1 MRANLKERWKK
12 RSALLKSQ
20 LYALYLAYRDP
31 RVPWYAKVFGALVL
45 AYALSP
51 IDIIPDFIPVL
62 GYLDD
67 IVLIPLG
74 ITLAIRM
81 IPREIME
88 ECRQSA
94 QVALSSRQVKT
105 WPAVLLIILIWSA
118 VAAVLLWRI
127 LRRITAG

>member
-1 MRANLKERWKK
+1 MGANWKERWKK
-12 RSALLKSQ
+12 RAAILKSK

-31 RVPWYAKVFGALVL
+31 RVPWYAKAFAAVVL

-67 IVLIPLG
+67 VLLVPLG
-74 ITLAIRM
+74 VALAIKM

-88 ECRQSA
+88 ECRQRA
-94 QVALSSRQVKT
+94 QAAVSRQDVKT

-118 VAAVLLWRI
+118 VAAVVSWGI
-127 LRRITAG
+127 VRRSRM

>member
-88 ECRQSA
+88 ECRQGA

>member
-94 QVALSSRQVKT
+94 QVALRSRQVKT